1 MMLHTLL
8 QANPIEGFFF
18 GSGKSMVVGG
28 VAVIIILGLGLWMW
42 RMENRI
48 KRLDEA
54 ANRQAIGA
62 NGSNEST
69 KA

>member
-1 MMLHTLL
+1 MMLHTLF

-28 VAVIIILGLGLWMW
+28 VAVIIIVGLGLWMW

-48 KRLDEA
+48 QRLDEA
-54 ANRQAIGA
+54 ATRQT
-62 NGSNEST
+62 NSTNES
-69 KA
+69 AEA

>member
-1 MMLHTLL
+1 MLHTLL

-42 RMENRI
+42 RMEDRI

-54 ANRQAIGA
+54 VTRQA

>member
-28 VAVIIILGLGLWMW
+28 VAVIIIVGLGLWMW
-42 RMENRI
+42 RMEKRI
-48 KRLDEA
+48 QRLDETA
-54 ANRQAIGA
+54 TRQT
-62 NGSNEST
+62 NSSNES
-69 KA
+69 AEA

>member
-28 VAVIIILGLGLWMW
+28 VAVIIIVGLGLWMW
-42 RMENRI
+42 RMEKRI
-48 KRLDEA
+48 QRLDDA
-54 ANRQAIGA
+54 ATRQT
-62 NGSNEST
+62 NSSNESSE
-69 KA
+69 A

>member
-1 MMLHTLL
+1 MMLQTLP

-28 VAVIIILGLGLWMW
+28 VAVIITVGLGLWLW
-42 RMENRI
+42 SMESRI

-54 ANRQAIGA
+54 ATRQQ
-62 NGSNEST
+62 NNSSESS
-69 KA
+69 K